1 MDEDGGVRSSRQEV
15 DVKLG
20 GRFHWLV
27 VGYALSAG
35 GNYLNLVAL
44 ALYTYEVTGGGLG
57 VGLMMALRLGAGSV
71 GGIVAGAWAG
81 RVDRRWAMIGAD
93 VLQALAMI
101 VLAAGAAAR
110 DVVTLACVV
119 VVVGAG
125 NAVFTVALRT
135 SVPELAGQEARV
147 RANGLL
153 VTAKSFGMV
162 AGFASAGV
170 VISTGGVETAFVV
183 NAASFVCSALSL
195 AFVRFRGKNTDNTTT
210 PVTPGR
216 ARAEKLFALLPAALL
231 SMVVLRGIDAFASS
245 SHNVALPVLASTA
258 HAADSAAFLSRFWVA
273 WAVGMLLAHQLVKR
287 WWRHRD
293 PATGER
299 LFILATGVMAVAFVV
314 ACSGLPAPVVMC
326 GALVAGLADGVAEI
340 AYTSRLQALPEQ
352 RRARLFG
359 LSTTV
364 ETSGFAFG
372 MVAAG
377 AALDVFPALA
387 VVAMFHGL
395 ALCAAAMFLMFGHR
409 GKEED
414 DSHAEARAVHRT

>member
-1 MDEDGGVRSSRQEV
+1 M
-15 DVKLG
+15 
-20 GRFHWLV
+20 
-27 VGYALSAG
+27 
-35 GNYLNLVAL
+35 
-44 ALYTYEVTGGGLG
+44 
-57 VGLMMALRLGAGSV
+57 
-71 GGIVAGAWAG
+71 
-81 RVDRRWAMIGAD
+81 
-93 VLQALAMI
+93 
-101 VLAAGAAAR
+101 
-110 DVVTLACVV
+110 
-119 VVVGAG
+119 
-125 NAVFTVALRT
+125 
-135 SVPELAGQEARV
+135 
-147 RANGLL
+147 
-153 VTAKSFGMV
+153 
-162 AGFASAGV
+162 
-170 VISTGGVETAFVV
+170 
-183 NAASFVCSALSL
+183 
-195 AFVRFRGKNTDNTTT
+195 
-210 PVTPGR
+210 
-216 ARAEKLFALLPAALL
+216 
-231 SMVVLRGIDAFASS
+231 VLRQHPDFRSREFLLE
-245 SHNVALPVLASTA
+245 HVASTMRFYHPHCIDPNGGFFHFFRDDGDIYDRHTRHLVSSTRFVFNYSMAYQAFGGDEYRAAVA
-258 HAADSAAFLSRFWVA
+258 HGIRFLRDA
-273 WAVGMLLAHQLVKR
+273 
-287 WWRHRD
+287 HRD

-299 LFILATGVMAVAFVV
+299 LFMLATGVMAVAFVV